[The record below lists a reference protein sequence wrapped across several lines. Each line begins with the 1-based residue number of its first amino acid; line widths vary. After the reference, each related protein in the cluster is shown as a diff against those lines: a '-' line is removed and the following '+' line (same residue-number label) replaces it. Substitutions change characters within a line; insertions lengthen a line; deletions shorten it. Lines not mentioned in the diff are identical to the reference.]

1 VSGGTATTDADFV
14 VPPAIVSFA
23 AGETPKT
30 ISISIINEIDVV
42 GGETVNLELS
52 NPIDVMPGTQS
63 NAVLDIADDD
73 TSGAVGPPKCNGLI
87 ATIVTTVSPEAFN
100 GTSGRAARDQG
111 TGRADKIFGLEG
123 DDVIRGGGQ

>member
-1 VSGGTATTDADFV
+1 MSGGTATTDADFV

-42 GGETVNLELS
+42 GGETVNLDLS
-52 NPIDVMPGTQS
+52 NPVDAMPGTQS

-87 ATIVTTVSPEAFN
+87 AAIVNTVSPEAS
-100 GTSGRAARDQG
+100 TERRA
-111 TGRADKIFGLEG
+111 GL
-123 DDVIRGGGQ
+123 DVIKALGAQIRSSAWKATT

>member
-1 VSGGTATTDADFV
+1 MSGGTATTDADFV

-42 GGETVNLELS
+42 GGETVNLDLS
-52 NPIDVMPGTQS
+52 NPVDAMPGTQS

-87 ATIVTTVSPEAFN
+87 AAIVNTVSPEAS
-100 GTSGRAARDQG
+100 TERRA
-111 TGRADKIFGLEG
+111 GL
-123 DDVIRGGGQ
+123 DVIKALGAQIRSSA